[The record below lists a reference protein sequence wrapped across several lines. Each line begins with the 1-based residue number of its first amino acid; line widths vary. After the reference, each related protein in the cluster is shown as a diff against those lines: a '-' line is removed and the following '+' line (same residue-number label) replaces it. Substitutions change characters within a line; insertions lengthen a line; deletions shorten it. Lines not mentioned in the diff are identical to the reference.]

1 MLTASF
7 PAVKYGKLHFR
18 DLEKCKSQAV
28 KYNNGCYGSI
38 MQLDESAVEDVNW
51 WIGNIDQAYN
61 DIYHGSPS
69 SSLITDASKSGWG
82 AIFDST
88 KTNGLWSIS
97 ESLEHVNIQE
107 LKAILFGLMALVD
120 QTGLHIKVLSDNTTA
135 VSGINKMGTSHS
147 QDCNTIVKLIW
158 QFAKS
163 NNLWLSATHIPGIFY
178 KVADTESRK
187 HEYNL
192 EWKLNEIY
200 FQQIPHWFGKSP
212 EIDLFASRINYQ
224 IKPFISYKPDPE
236 AFAVNAFLL
245 NWNRWF
251 FMHFHHFV

>member
-1 MLTASF
+1 MT
-7 PAVKYGKLHFR
+7 
-18 DLEKCKSQAV
+18 
-28 KYNNGCYGSI
+28 
-38 MQLDESAVEDVNW
+38 
-51 WIGNIDQAYN
+51 
-61 DIYHGSPS
+61 
-69 SSLITDASKSGWG
+69 
-82 AIFDST
+82 
-88 KTNGLWSIS
+88 
-97 ESLEHVNIQE
+97 
-107 LKAILFGLMALVD
+107 LVD

-135 VSGINKMGTSHS
+135 VSSVNKMGTSHS
-147 QDCNTIVKLIW
+147 QDCNIIVKLIW

-163 NNLWLSATHIPGIFY
+163 NNLWLSATHIPGIFS

-200 FQQIPHWFGKSP
+200 FQQIPHWFGKRP

-224 IKPFISYKPDPE
+224 IKPFISYEPDPE

-245 NWNRWF
+245 NWNRCF